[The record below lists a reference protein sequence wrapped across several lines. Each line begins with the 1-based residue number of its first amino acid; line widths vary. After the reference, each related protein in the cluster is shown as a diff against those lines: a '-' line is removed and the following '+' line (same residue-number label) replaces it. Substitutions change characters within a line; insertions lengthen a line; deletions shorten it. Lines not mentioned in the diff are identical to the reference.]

1 MVDIYRADGKV
12 LYRCRS
18 TKPEAMYFSLK
29 SCHVLG
35 GADRGSSFWIGTNF
49 GPHIDAR
56 SSFHTE
62 AKRGIIAGF
71 WENTLTA
78 LSDTERELHLE
89 RTKRGVDVHAS

>member
-1 MVDIYRADGKV
+1 
-12 LYRCRS
+12 
-18 TKPEAMYFSLK
+18 MYFSLK

-62 AKRGIIAGF
+62 AKRVIITGL
-71 WENTLTA
+71 WENTL
-78 LSDTERELHLE
+78 DGFVRYRK
-89 RTKRGVDVHAS
+89 RTPLRKDEKRG